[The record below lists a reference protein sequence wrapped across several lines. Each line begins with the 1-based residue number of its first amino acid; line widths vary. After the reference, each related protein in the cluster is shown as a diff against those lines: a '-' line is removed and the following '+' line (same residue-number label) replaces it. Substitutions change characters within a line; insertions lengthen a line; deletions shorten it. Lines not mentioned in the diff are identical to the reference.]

1 MSGPGKGRYTTFV
14 TKASS
19 RNSLLW
25 KLFNKRAP
33 NDRGVFFGSQEPSD
47 NAKAAEAA
55 LARATAEVKD
65 GVGGLNP
72 EKGRQAGDP
81 GMFPTGVD
89 LAYGGTDSISPPD
102 TSKVEWKNPGDPAN
116 GFIPDISSPG
126 PEKTNPLDKDQN
138 PSVSPGDI
146 KPNYIPGAPGT
157 GTTAPSST
165 SSSISRSLN
174 KNLEKGKS
182 SV

>member
-14 TKASS
+14 TKASA

-25 KLFNKRAP
+25 KLFNKKAP
-33 NDRGVFFGSQEPSD
+33 NDAGVFYGSQEPSD

-65 GVGGLNP
+65 GVGGLSP

-89 LAYGGTDSISPPD
+89 LSYGGTDSLSPPNVNEI
-102 TSKVEWKNPGDPAN
+102 SWKNPGDPAN
-116 GFIPDISSPG
+116 GFVPDISSPG
-126 PEKTNPLDKDQN
+126 PGKAGPLDKDQN
-138 PSVSPGDI
+138 PSVSPEDI

-157 GTTAPSST
+157 GTKSPSET
-165 SSSISRSLN
+165 SPVLAKTLG